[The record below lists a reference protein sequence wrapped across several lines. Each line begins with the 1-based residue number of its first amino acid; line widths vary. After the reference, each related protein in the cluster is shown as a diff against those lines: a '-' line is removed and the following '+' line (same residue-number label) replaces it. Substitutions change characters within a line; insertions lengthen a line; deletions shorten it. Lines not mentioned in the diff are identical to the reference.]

1 MAQEREEK
9 FRVASFEFRVMNPK
23 PETRNPKRSS
33 RGQSTLEYLLVGVA
47 VLLAVLFGVR
57 ALIQPGV
64 ESRMTDAG
72 STITKAGT
80 ELKAAVDF

>member
-1 MAQEREEK
+1 LK
-9 FRVASFEFRVMNPK
+9 TTNPQSAL
-23 PETRNPKRSS
+23 RNPKSS
-33 RGQSTLEYLLVGVA
+33 CRGQSTLEYLLVGVA

-64 ESRMTDAG
+64 ENRMTDAG

-80 ELKAAVDF
+80 ELKAAVGF